1 MENNFLTDDITL
13 RQLMFVLNP
22 HQEVEVL
29 VEDEHVFK
37 GPCKYLIVEAVRLG
51 ILGYDVA
58 EVLVRDGV
66 LEITVV
72 NDEDDEI
79 L

>member
-1 MENNFLTDDITL
+1 MENNFLTEDITL

-37 GPCKYLIVEAVRLG
+37 GPCKYLLVEGVRLG
-51 ILGYDVA
+51 IINYDVA

-72 NDEDDEI
+72 NDEDEG